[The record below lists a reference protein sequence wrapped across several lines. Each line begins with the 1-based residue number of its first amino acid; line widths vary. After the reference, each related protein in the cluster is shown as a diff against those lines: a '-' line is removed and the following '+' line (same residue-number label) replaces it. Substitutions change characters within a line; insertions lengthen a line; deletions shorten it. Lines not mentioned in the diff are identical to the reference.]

1 VTETEIII
9 PAEDIAAIPN
19 AFSPNKDGIN
29 DYFKILGTEITG
41 CHIKIF
47 SRWGEK
53 IFESS
58 SPGFA
63 WDGTFNNETMPV
75 GVYTYFAEI
84 KEAYEVLTNP
94 AKKDYYLQQR
104 WYQQSLGKKEFQS
117 QPVTPPI
124 ILKQFIELDKYVSRL
139 DSFRMDKQGLYQ
151 YIDDLLSDETI
162 EQLKKFKELD
172 INSEIIA
179 LTIRTA
185 GHLNLQQA
193 KKIAEKMYTLGGK
206 EPAINRRI
214 DQFMQQ
220 FKKKSKW
227 EKSKI
232 YFILL
237 VTIIISLLI
246 YLGSR

>member
-1 VTETEIII
+1 MQLKDYYKILEIEPSATLTEIKKAYRRLAQQYH
-9 PAEDIAAIPN
+9 PDKN
-19 AFSPNKDGIN
+19 S
-29 DYFKILGTEITG
+29 
-41 CHIKIF
+41 
-47 SRWGEK
+47 
-53 IFESS
+53 
-58 SPGFA
+58 
-63 WDGTFNNETMPV
+63 NEQHAL
-75 GVYTYFAEI
+75 TYFAEI

>member
-1 VTETEIII
+1 MQLKDYYKILEIEPSATLTEIKKAYRRLAQQYH
-9 PAEDIAAIPN
+9 PDKN
-19 AFSPNKDGIN
+19 S
-29 DYFKILGTEITG
+29 
-41 CHIKIF
+41 
-47 SRWGEK
+47 
-53 IFESS
+53 
-58 SPGFA
+58 
-63 WDGTFNNETMPV
+63 NEQ
-75 GVYTYFAEI
+75 YALTYFAEI

-162 EQLKKFKELD
+162 EQLKKFKEQD
-172 INSEIIA
+172 INNEIIA
-179 LTIRTA
+179 ITIRTA

-193 KKIAEKMYTLGGK
+193 KKIAEKMYNLGEK
-206 EPAINRRI
+206 EPAINRQI
-214 DQFMQQ
+214 DLFMQQ

>member
-1 VTETEIII
+1 MQLKDYHKILEIEPSATLTEIKKTYRRLAQQYH
-9 PAEDIAAIPN
+9 PDKN
-19 AFSPNKDGIN
+19 S
-29 DYFKILGTEITG
+29 
-41 CHIKIF
+41 
-47 SRWGEK
+47 
-53 IFESS
+53 
-58 SPGFA
+58 
-63 WDGTFNNETMPV
+63 NEQ
-75 GVYTYFAEI
+75 YALTYFAEI

>member
-1 VTETEIII
+1 MQLKDYYKILEIEPSATLTEIKKAYRRLAQQYH
-9 PAEDIAAIPN
+9 PDKN
-19 AFSPNKDGIN
+19 S
-29 DYFKILGTEITG
+29 
-41 CHIKIF
+41 
-47 SRWGEK
+47 
-53 IFESS
+53 
-58 SPGFA
+58 
-63 WDGTFNNETMPV
+63 NEQ
-75 GVYTYFAEI
+75 YALTYFAEI
-84 KEAYEVLTNP
+84 KEAYEVLSNP
-94 AKKDYYLQQR
+94 AKKEYYLQQR

>member
-1 VTETEIII
+1 MQLKDYYKILEIEPSATLTEIKKAYRRLAQQYH
-9 PAEDIAAIPN
+9 PDKN
-19 AFSPNKDGIN
+19 S
-29 DYFKILGTEITG
+29 
-41 CHIKIF
+41 
-47 SRWGEK
+47 
-53 IFESS
+53 
-58 SPGFA
+58 
-63 WDGTFNNETMPV
+63 NEQ
-75 GVYTYFAEI
+75 YALTYFAEI

>member
-1 VTETEIII
+1 MQLKDYYKILEIEPSATLTEIKKAYRRLAQQYH
-9 PAEDIAAIPN
+9 PDKN
-19 AFSPNKDGIN
+19 S
-29 DYFKILGTEITG
+29 
-41 CHIKIF
+41 
-47 SRWGEK
+47 
-53 IFESS
+53 
-58 SPGFA
+58 
-63 WDGTFNNETMPV
+63 NEQ
-75 GVYTYFAEI
+75 YALTYFAEI

-214 DQFMQQ
+214 DLFMQQ